1 MANSGTP
8 RATSTDTNGLELQQL
23 ILRSYKSMNRLV
35 SFYNGQLHDE
45 LDNLMTSIQQE
56 QRQTRCISEHSSQLT
71 EALDLKCLAG
81 FNRLSQNLMM
91 RPSCSSLEFNSSSK
105 FRQL

>member
-8 RATSTDTNGLELQQL
+8 RTASSDANGLELQQL

-35 SFYNGQLHDE
+35 NFYNGQLHEE
-45 LDNLMTSIQQE
+45 LDSLMTSIQQE
-56 QRQTRCISEHSSQLT
+56 QRQTRCISEHTSQLT

-81 FNRLSQNLMM
+81 FDRLGQNLMM
-91 RPSCSSLEFNSSSK
+91 RPSCSSLELNSCSK
-105 FRQL
+105 FRHL

>member
-8 RATSTDTNGLELQQL
+8 RAASTDANALELQRL
-23 ILRSYKSMNRLV
+23 ISRSYKSMNKLV
-35 SFYNGQLHDE
+35 HFYNGQLHEE
-45 LDNLMTSIQQE
+45 LSTLMSSMQE
-56 QRQTRCISEHSSQLT
+56 DQLPRRSISEHSSQLT

-81 FNRLSQNLMM
+81 FNRLSHFLMM
-91 RPSCSSLEFNSSSK
+91 RPSCSSLDLHGTAE